1 MRKGLGL
8 SEQAI
13 HRIGRSLLAQDYA
26 MDPAS
31 GEFIMPE
38 GPSNVP
44 LADTEGR
51 LQWLEDTIGNLQAQ
65 MQELQILGT
74 SITDL
79 QAQMQELQ
87 QSGGGAGGQPG
98 AKTRQKKQ
106 QWQPTSWWDHFKQ
119 VVMPD
124 QIPGA
129 KQPEQYQENN
139 PAFQYVGSKRPR

>member
-13 HRIGRSLLAQDYA
+13 HRIGRALLAQDYA
-26 MDPAS
+26 MDPSS
-31 GEFIMPE
+31 GEFVMPE

-51 LQWLEDTIGNLQAQ
+51 LKALEDDMGNLQAQ

-87 QSGGGAGGQPG
+87 QSAAAPHEPVQTGPGAGGQPG
-98 AKTRQKKQ
+98 APKTRQKRQPKQ
-106 QWQPTSWWDHFKQ
+106 PQWQPTSW
-119 VVMPD
+119 
-124 QIPGA
+124 
-129 KQPEQYQENN
+129 
-139 PAFQYVGSKRPR
+139 